1 MLHRTPPCFFGQ
13 GTLRSS
19 ALTAQDRVQG
29 DLARRGF
36 SRLGDGEK
44 HMTNIVMIPLSKL
57 VEDKDNVRKVGRK
70 DGIGELAASIRA
82 QGLLQSL
89 VVKETAGGKY
99 AVSAGGRRLRALR
112 LLAKNGDIDKAMPIP
127 CTILPADK
135 AAEASLAENVV
146 RSNMHPA
153 DEIEAFARLCDA
165 GEGPEAIGARF
176 GVGGVHVA
184 RRLKLARVSP
194 KLLAAFRNDE
204 LDLDQLSA
212 LAFSDDHAAQEAA
225 FYGAPDWARTPER
238 LKAHLTQAHV
248 PETDKLAR
256 FVGVEPYV
264 AAGGALAS
272 DLFAEDDETRWLS
285 NRDLLVRLAEAKLSH
300 AADGVRTEGWSWVE
314 VAIDGPAWSKFPERI
329 REQRRTLSD
338 VEQAEQERLYQA
350 LDATEDETE
359 IERIEAAIDALA
371 PAAWD
376 EDEVKLAGA
385 VISLKHAGEIRIDR
399 GLVRIEDVKALKAL
413 RRQATKQH
421 CETIFDRDDAA
432 TATPTAG
439 TGLPAKLVDELMA
452 HKTLA
457 LRVQLASQPDLAL
470 RCVVLALAANAISA
484 SGPLSVIRL
493 RVEETDVARLIQR
506 CDSPAPA
513 AYAVLLDAWRERLPD
528 NTEALWR
535 FIQDADTSTL
545 FNLLAVLVAP
555 AIELKAGRAEALTDQ
570 LCVAAGLDMSKW
582 WAATVDGFFEHVRKN
597 VVITAIAEVTPSIDR
612 AKLEKSAKKDVLA
625 RVKRAFKGKAWL
637 PVPLR
642 VGVCT
647 ARDAAEHTA
656 VAAE

>member
-1 MLHRTPPCFFGQ
+1 MLHRTPPCFSGQ

-29 DLARRGF
+29 NLARRGF

-57 VEDKDNVRKVGRK
+57 VEDKDNVRKMGRR
-70 DGIGELAASIRA
+70 DGIGELAASILA

-89 VVKETAGGKY
+89 VVKEIAGGKY

-127 CTILPADK
+127 CVIVPADK

-146 RSNMHPA
+146 RLNMHPA

-194 KLLAAFRNDE
+194 KLLAAFRNGE

-238 LKAHLTQAHV
+238 LKAQLAQAHV

-285 NRDLLVRLAEAKLSH
+285 NRDLLVRFAEAKLSP
-300 AADGVRTEGWSWVE
+300 AADEVRTEGWSWIE

-329 REQRRTLSD
+329 REQRRALSD
-338 VEQAEQERLYQA
+338 TEQAEQERLYEA
-350 LDATEDETE
+350 LDATEDENE
-359 IERIEAAIDALA
+359 IERLEAAIDALA
-371 PAAWD
+371 PAAWND
-376 EDEVKLAGA
+376 DEVKLSGA
-385 VISLKHAGEIRIDR
+385 VISLSHAGEIRIDR

-413 RRQATKQH
+413 RRQAVKQPG
-421 CETIFDRDDAA
+421 ETIPDGDDAA
-432 TATPTAG
+432 AKTVG
-439 TGLPAKLVDELMA
+439 NGLPAKLVDELMA

-457 LRVQLASQPDLAL
+457 LRAELATQPDLAL
-470 RCVVLALAANAISA
+470 RCVVFALAANAVST
-484 SGPLSVIRL
+484 SGSLALIRL
-493 RVEETDVARLIQR
+493 RVEETDVGRLIQR
-506 CDSPAPA
+506 CDSTAPA
-513 AYAVLLDAWRERLPD
+513 AYNALLDAWRERLPD
-528 NTEALWR
+528 DIEALWR
-535 FIQDADTSTL
+535 FIASADMGTL
-545 FNLLAVLVAP
+545 LDLLAVLAAP
-555 AIELKAGRAEALTDQ
+555 AIELKAGRAEGLSDAL
-570 LCVAAGLDMSKW
+570 CAAAGLDMGKW
-582 WAATVDGFFEHVRKN
+582 WTATVDSFFDHVRKD
-597 VVITAIAEVTPSIDR
+597 VVIAAIAEVTPGIDR
-612 AKLEKSAKKDVLA
+612 SKLEKSPKKDVLA
-625 RVKRAFKGKAWL
+625 RAKRAFKGKAWL

-642 VGVCT
+642 VGVHS
-647 ARDAAEHTA
+647 ASEAAEPVA